1 MGKEKE
7 ISRAE
12 ECTHGRREGGG
23 TPAVGGGGGK
33 QQDLGTKGT
42 SSRAF
47 IKRWGWGFSPD
58 ETEEKC
64 TQKKSLVV
72 LFPAYLI
79 LPGNLKS

>member
-1 MGKEKE
+1 MRRNVHTGEGK
-7 ISRAE
+7 RE
-12 ECTHGRREGGG
+12 EHLQW
-23 TPAVGGGGGK
+23 GGGGGVSDK
-33 QQDLGTKGT
+33 IKEPKVT
-42 SSRAF
+42 SSRAV
-47 IKRWGWGFSPD
+47 IKRCGWGFSPD

>member
-1 MGKEKE
+1 MYTQEK
-7 ISRAE
+7 
-12 ECTHGRREGGG
+12 GRERNICSEGGG
-23 TPAVGGGGGK
+23 GVSNKIQEPKV
-33 QQDLGTKGT
+33 T
-42 SSRAF
+42 SSRAV

-72 LFPAYLI
+72 LFPTYLI

>member
-7 ISRAE
+7 ISGAE
-12 ECTHGRREGGG
+12 ECTHGRREGRG
-23 TPAVGGGGGK
+23 TPVVGGGGGGK
-33 QQDLGTKGT
+33 QQDLGTKVT
-42 SSRAF
+42 SSRAV

-72 LFPAYLI
+72 
-79 LPGNLKS
+79 